1 MIGFDDKFVLELGFG
16 LLHLV
21 DKDDGKLVDA
31 ITDLRKQKPY
41 IPRLR
46 IVDNMTLESFEISLN
61 KVKHTLDEKE
71 DLISQIVTIVDKYVE
86 EHPEIQKEVKLV
98 IKRGES
104 IIFRFLQDGEEYK
117 VKAKVLGITNDSV
130 ELEFEQKLKFQL
142 QFLNKD

>member
-1 MIGFDDKFVLELGFG
+1 MIGFVDKFVLELGFG

-86 EHPEIQKEVKLV
+86 EHPEIQEEVKLV

-104 IIFRFLQDGEEYK
+104 LIFRFLQDDEEYK
-117 VKAKVLGITNDSV
+117 VKAKVLGITNDLV

>member
-86 EHPEIQKEVKLV
+86 EHPEIQEEVKLV

-104 IIFRFLQDGEEYK
+104 LIFRFLQDGEEYK
-117 VKAKVLGITNDSV
+117 VKAKVLGIKNDSV